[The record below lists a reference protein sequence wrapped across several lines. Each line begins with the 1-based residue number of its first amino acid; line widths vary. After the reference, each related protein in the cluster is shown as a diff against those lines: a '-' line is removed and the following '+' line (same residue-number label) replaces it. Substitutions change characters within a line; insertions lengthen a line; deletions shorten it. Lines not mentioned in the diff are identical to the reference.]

1 MRGEGQEVP
10 PLRDLFRDQLS
21 EVACDQ
27 PPATILGRKGRGL
40 KDSPA
45 SPEPKPIREGYLLLA
60 TRTSSA
66 TLKTPDL
73 MKLSSR

>member
-1 MRGEGQEVP
+1 MR
-10 PLRDLFRDQLS
+10 RR
-21 EVACDQ
+21 
-27 PPATILGRKGRGL
+27 GRGL
-40 KDSPA
+40 LQETLLRPRPLRAWTNQSRVY
-45 SPEPKPIREGYLLLA
+45 SLLA